1 MSLLFSSARS
11 VEEAREVSS
20 PFTRPSKATL
30 TSVFDDRM
38 IATGRY
44 WVARYWVAQ
53 LEGSTSALA
62 ARPGAVQYPFLAFLS
77 LHYHFLAGQWALTS
91 RIQNFS
97 FFEEK
102 KLFLTPGRI
111 FFRAVGE
118 SKTWDD
124 RPYMYFINSFFWKVF
139 SHIKTA
145 PLFVTWNQARLG
157 SHLLCQPCWV
167 RDYVMF
173 TLFCDF
179 ILFCGQ

>member
-20 PFTRPSKATL
+20 PFTRPSSATL
-30 TSVFDDRM
+30 ASVFDDRL
-38 IATGRY
+38 ITNGRYWVARY

-53 LEGSTSALA
+53 LKGSTSALPV
-62 ARPGAVQYPFLAFLS
+62 RPGTVQFPILAFLS
-77 LHYHFLAGQWALTS
+77 LHYHLLAGQWASTS
-91 RIQNFS
+91 SIQNFS

-102 KLFLTPGRI
+102 KILTPGRI

-124 RPYMYFINSFFWKVF
+124 RPYMYFINSFSWKVF

-145 PLFVTWNQARLG
+145 PLFVTWNPARLG
-157 SHLLCQPCWV
+157 SHLLCQPC
-167 RDYVMF
+167 
-173 TLFCDF
+173 
-179 ILFCGQ
+179 